1 MGITPQKKSINIMS
15 NTEKKFDKF
24 FVANLKRTAQMVSPM
39 VREKAKL
46 LADIEEK
53 QNRVATLDAQIESL
67 DSHIRQE
74 CGYGVEQL
82 ITRKVVNTGKVDK
95 DGKPVKV
102 TKWELNFPETIVP
115 PQEELACE
123 AAEET
128 TQELEIPIE

>member
-1 MGITPQKKSINIMS
+1 MS

-39 VREKAKL
+39 VREKVKL
-46 LADIEEK
+46 LAEIEEK
-53 QNRVATLDAQIESL
+53 QNRVATLNAQIESL

-82 ITRKVVNTGKVDK
+82 ITRKVVDTGKVDK

-102 TKWELNFPETIVP
+102 TKWELNFPDTIVP
-115 PQEELACE
+115 PQEQLEVEAAE

-128 TQELEIPIE
+128 IQEPEIPIE

>member
-1 MGITPQKKSINIMS
+1 MS

-39 VREKAKL
+39 VREKVKL
-46 LADIEEK
+46 LAEIEEK

-82 ITRKVVNTGKVDK
+82 ITRKVVDTGKVGK

-123 AAEET
+123 AVEGPI
-128 TQELEIPIE
+128 QEPEIPIE

>member
-1 MGITPQKKSINIMS
+1 MS

-46 LADIEEK
+46 LTDIEEK

-82 ITRKVVNTGKVDK
+82 ITRKVVDTGKVDK

-115 PQEELACE
+115 PQEQPVDEV
-123 AAEET
+123 AEET
-128 TQELEIPIE
+128 IQEPEIPIE

>member
-1 MGITPQKKSINIMS
+1 MS

-39 VREKAKL
+39 VREKVKL
-46 LADIEEK
+46 LTDIEEK
-53 QNRVATLDAQIESL
+53 QNRVAILDAQIESL

-82 ITRKVVNTGKVDK
+82 ITRKVVDTGKVDK

-115 PQEELACE
+115 PQEQPVDEV
-123 AAEET
+123 AEET
-128 TQELEIPIE
+128 IQGPEIPIE

>member
-1 MGITPQKKSINIMS
+1 MS

-82 ITRKVVNTGKVDK
+82 ITRKVVDTGKVDK

-115 PQEELACE
+115 PQEQLADE
-123 AAEET
+123 VAEGT
-128 TQELEIPIE
+128 IQEPEIPIE

>member
-1 MGITPQKKSINIMS
+1 MGINPTKSINIMS

-39 VREKAKL
+39 VREKVKL
-46 LADIEEK
+46 LAEIEEK

-67 DSHIRQE
+67 DGHIRQE

-82 ITRKVVNTGKVDK
+82 ITRKVVDTGKVDK

-115 PQEELACE
+115 PQEQPAGE

-128 TQELEIPIE
+128 TQEPERPIE

>member
-1 MGITPQKKSINIMS
+1 MS

-39 VREKAKL
+39 VREKVKL
-46 LADIEEK
+46 LTEIEEK

-82 ITRKVVNTGKVDK
+82 ITRKVVDTGKVGK

-123 AAEET
+123 AVEGPI
-128 TQELEIPIE
+128 QEPEIPIE

>member
-1 MGITPQKKSINIMS
+1 MS

-82 ITRKVVNTGKVDK
+82 ITRKVVDTGKVDK

-115 PQEELACE
+115 PQEQPACE
-123 AAEET
+123 AAKET
-128 TQELEIPIE
+128 TQEPEIPIE

>member
-1 MGITPQKKSINIMS
+1 MS

-39 VREKAKL
+39 VREKVKL
-46 LADIEEK
+46 LAEIEEK
-53 QNRVATLDAQIESL
+53 QDRVTTLNAQIESL

-82 ITRKVVNTGKVDK
+82 ITRKVVDTGKVDK

-115 PQEELACE
+115 PQEHPDDE
-123 AAEET
+123 AAEEII
-128 TQELEIPIE
+128 QEPERPIE

>member
-1 MGITPQKKSINIMS
+1 MGITPQKSINIMS

-39 VREKAKL
+39 VREKVKL
-46 LADIEEK
+46 LAEIEEK
-53 QNRVATLDAQIESL
+53 QNRVAILDAQIESL

-82 ITRKVVNTGKVDK
+82 ITRKVVDTGKVGK

-115 PQEELACE
+115 PQEQLDVE

-128 TQELEIPIE
+128 IQEPEIPIE

>member
-1 MGITPQKKSINIMS
+1 MS

-39 VREKAKL
+39 VREKVKL
-46 LADIEEK
+46 IAEIEEK

-82 ITRKVVNTGKVDK
+82 ITRKVVDTGKVGK

-115 PQEELACE
+115 PQEQPADET
-123 AAEET
+123 AEEIT
-128 TQELEIPIE
+128 LEPETFIE

>member
-1 MGITPQKKSINIMS
+1 MS

-39 VREKAKL
+39 VREKVKL
-46 LADIEEK
+46 LAEIEEK

-82 ITRKVVNTGKVDK
+82 ITRKVVDTGKVGK

-115 PQEELACE
+115 PQEQPACE

-128 TQELEIPIE
+128 IQEPEIPIE

>member
-1 MGITPQKKSINIMS
+1 
-15 NTEKKFDKF
+15 
-24 FVANLKRTAQMVSPM
+24 MVSPM
-39 VREKAKL
+39 VREKVKL

-53 QNRVATLDAQIESL
+53 QNRVATLNAQIESL

-82 ITRKVVNTGKVDK
+82 ITRKVVDTGKVDK

-123 AAEET
+123 AAEEI
-128 TQELEIPIE
+128 TQELETPIE

>member
-1 MGITPQKKSINIMS
+1 MGITPQKSINIMS

-46 LADIEEK
+46 LTDIEEK
-53 QNRVATLDAQIESL
+53 QNRVATLNAQIESL

-82 ITRKVVNTGKVDK
+82 ITRKVVDTGKVDK

-115 PQEELACE
+115 THEQPDCE
-123 AAEET
+123 VVEET
-128 TQELEIPIE
+128 IQEPEIPIE

>member
-1 MGITPQKKSINIMS
+1 MS

-46 LADIEEK
+46 LTDIEEK

-82 ITRKVVNTGKVDK
+82 ITRKVVDTGKVDK

-115 PQEELACE
+115 PQEQLADKV
-123 AAEET
+123 AEGPI
-128 TQELEIPIE
+128 QEPEIPIE

>member
-1 MGITPQKKSINIMS
+1 MGITPQKSINIMS

-39 VREKAKL
+39 VREKVKL

-53 QNRVATLDAQIESL
+53 QNRVATLNAQIESL

-82 ITRKVVNTGKVDK
+82 ITRKVVDTGKVDK

-115 PQEELACE
+115 PQEQLADE
-123 AAEET
+123 VAEGPI
-128 TQELEIPIE
+128 QELEIPME

>member
-1 MGITPQKKSINIMS
+1 MS

-102 TKWELNFPETIVP
+102 TKWELNFPETIIP
-115 PQEELACE
+115 PQEQLDVE
-123 AAEET
+123 AVKET
-128 TQELEIPIE
+128 IQEPERPIE

>member
-1 MGITPQKKSINIMS
+1 MS

-39 VREKAKL
+39 VREKVKL
-46 LADIEEK
+46 LAEIEEK
-53 QNRVATLDAQIESL
+53 QNRVAILDAQIESL

-82 ITRKVVNTGKVDK
+82 ITRKVVDTGKVGK

-115 PQEELACE
+115 PQEQPASE
-123 AAEET
+123 AAEEII
-128 TQELEIPIE
+128 QEPERPIE

>member
-1 MGITPQKKSINIMS
+1 MS

-39 VREKAKL
+39 VREKVKL

-82 ITRKVVNTGKVDK
+82 ITRKVVDTGKVDK

-115 PQEELACE
+115 PQEQPADEV
-123 AAEET
+123 AEEPI
-128 TQELEIPIE
+128 QEPEIPIE

>member
-1 MGITPQKKSINIMS
+1 MS

-39 VREKAKL
+39 VREKVKL
-46 LADIEEK
+46 LAEIEEK
-53 QNRVATLDAQIESL
+53 QNRVATLDVQIESL

-82 ITRKVVNTGKVDK
+82 ITRKVVDTGKVGK

-115 PQEELACE
+115 PQEQPACE
-123 AAEET
+123 VAEEII
-128 TQELEIPIE
+128 QEPEIPIE